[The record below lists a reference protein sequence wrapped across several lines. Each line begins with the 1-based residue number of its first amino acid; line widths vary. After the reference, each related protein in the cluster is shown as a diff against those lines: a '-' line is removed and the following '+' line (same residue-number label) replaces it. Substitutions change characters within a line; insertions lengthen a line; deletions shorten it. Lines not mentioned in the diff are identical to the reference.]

1 MTETTTGAAPA
12 RTERPGTQRGR
23 IGRPFQKGNPG
34 KPKGARMKS
43 TLVGIEV
50 TRAMSGRAAERL
62 AALVDSR
69 SHRIAFEAARL
80 VLAYAWGLPKATL
93 ELSGGI
99 GDLSKELSLALTE
112 ARARWA
118 EVEAGRGAQACLQ
131 LPQGNVEAPAA
142 DAPVLEEVEVEKAE
156 TEGQT

>member
-1 MTETTTGAAPA
+1 MTTETGAAPA
-12 RTERPGTQRGR
+12 RKDRPGTQRGR
-23 IGRPFQKGNPG
+23 IGRPFLPGNPG

-69 SHRIAFEAARL
+69 SHRIAFEASRL

-93 ELSGGI
+93 ELAGGF
-99 GDLSKELSLALTE
+99 GDLAKELSLALAE
-112 ARARWA
+112 ARLRRAGLD
-118 EVEAGRGAQACLQ
+118 AGRPVARLEQ
-131 LPQGNVEAPAA
+131 LPQGAL
-142 DAPVLEEVEVEKAE
+142 DAPGEPASGGE
-156 TEGQT
+156 